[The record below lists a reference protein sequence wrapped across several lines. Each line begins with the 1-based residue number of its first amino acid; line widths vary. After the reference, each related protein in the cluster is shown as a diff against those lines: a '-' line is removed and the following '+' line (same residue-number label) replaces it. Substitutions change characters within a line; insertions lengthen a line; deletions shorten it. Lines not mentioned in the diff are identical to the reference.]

1 MTANNVIIRE
11 MCADDITFVAENEKK
26 NFSTPWREADL
37 TKALDHPTELF
48 YVATLKAKR
57 VGYIGLMLSLDSADI
72 LNVCVVD
79 EYRGRGVA
87 TKILSF
93 VLDQLSDRGIDKV
106 FLEVRQS
113 NLSARALYEKFGFVY
128 LNKRKN
134 YYKEPI
140 EDAWVMVKETVSEN
154 FSD

>member
-48 YVATLKAKR
+48 YVATLNAKR

-113 NLSARALYEKFGFVY
+113 NLPARALYEKFGFVY